1 MMAEMKSQGGNIDM
15 QDEFEMLNSEENAV
29 PESEP
34 AVLSGVEESIPVLP
48 EAEVTD
54 EAPKAKKGKTSPYA
68 NSPYASAD
76 TIRKS
81 ESGERSYADC
91 TAPRKA
97 KKKGGAGRFFK
108 RLGAFVVIA
117 AMIAGSS
124 FAAAQYT
131 ERRMN
136 RRMDSLYAT
145 IDELKGQISS
155 ATAPVIGGN
164 IAPGDY
170 MTPAQVYAL
179 NADKVVSVSCTIRTS
194 VMGRVTQGTAFGSGF
209 ILTDN
214 GYIVTNFHVVD
225 GATEIT
231 VTTHDGVQR
240 SATLVGKDSI
250 NDTALLKVHAEGL
263 NPVTLGSS
271 SELSIGDMVVAIGN
285 PLGTLNAAQTVGY
298 VSGKDR
304 RITTDNT
311 VINML
316 QTDVAINSGNSGGPL
331 FNMYGEVVGI
341 TTAKY
346 SGTTSSGVSIEGISF
361 AIPIDDVKSGIS
373 DLMAQGYISSGYL
386 GVIVNNVDSKTAA
399 MYNLPSGAYVST
411 VNEDSCAEK
420 AGIQVKDIITAVGGT
435 AVTNITDLNRALRG
449 FKAGDETTVTV
460 FRGGQSLDLT
470 AVLDEKPQEETSA
483 AESHEG
489 APSEGSYD
497 EWYEYFNRFFG
508 LP

>member
-1 MMAEMKSQGGNIDM
+1 M
-15 QDEFEMLNSEENAV
+15 QDEFEVSNPEENV
-29 PESEP
+29 NSQSESGEFSAAAEPIFTQSEAQEP
-34 AVLSGVEESIPVLP
+34 A
-48 EAEVTD
+48 EAQKPRKEKV
-54 EAPKAKKGKTSPYA
+54 SPYA
-68 NSPYASAD
+68 DSPYASAD
-76 TIRKS
+76 SVRRPEPTQ
-81 ESGERSYADC
+81 RSC
-91 TAPRKA
+91 TDYGAPK
-97 KKKGGAGRFFK
+97 KTKKGGAGRFFK
-108 RLGAFVVIA
+108 RLGAFVLVA
-117 AMIAGSS
+117 AMIAGSC
-124 FAAAQYT
+124 FATAQYT
-131 ERRMN
+131 ERRLN
-136 RRMDSLYAT
+136 SQINALNTA
-145 IDELKGQISS
+145 IDELKEQVKNVS
-155 ATAPVIGGN
+155 APVIGGN
-164 IAPGDY
+164 TAIGDY

-179 NADKVVSVSCTIRTS
+179 NADKVVSVTCTIRTS
-194 VMGRVTQGTAFGSGF
+194 VMGRVTQGTASGSGF

-214 GYIVTNFHVVD
+214 GFIVTNFHVVEN
-225 GATEIT
+225 ATEIT

-240 SATLVGKDSI
+240 TATMVGKDSI
-250 NDTALLKVHAEGL
+250 NDTALLKVNAEGL
-263 NPVTLGSS
+263 NPVTLGTST
-271 SELSIGDMVVAIGN
+271 ELAIGDMVVAIGN

-361 AIPIDDVKSGIS
+361 AIPIDDVKSGIA

-411 VNEDSCAEK
+411 VNEGSCAEK

-435 AVTNITDLNRALRG
+435 TVTNITDLNRALRG
-449 FKAGDETTVTV
+449 FKAGDETTVTIY
-460 FRGGQSLDLT
+460 RNGQSLDLA
-470 AVLDEKPQEETSA
+470 AVLDEKPQEDSSDAKT
-483 AESHEG
+483 HEG

>member
-15 QDEFEMLNSEENAV
+15 QDEFDMLNSEEHAV
-29 PESEP
+29 PEIEP
-34 AVLSGVEESIPVLP
+34 AAPFPLEESIP
-48 EAEVTD
+48 EQAET
-54 EAPKAKKGKTSPYA
+54 EAPRVKREKASPYA
-68 NSPYASAD
+68 DSPYESAG
-76 TIRKS
+76 TARKAEPS
-81 ESGERSYADC
+81 ARSSAEC
-91 TAPRKA
+91 TAPKKA

-108 RLGAFVVIA
+108 RLGAFVLIA

-124 FAAAQYT
+124 CAAAQYT
-131 ERRMN
+131 ERKMN
-136 RRMDSLYAT
+136 RQMDSLYAA
-145 IDELKGQISS
+145 IDELKGQVSK

-164 IAPGDY
+164 IAVGDY
-170 MTPAQVYAL
+170 MTPAEVYAL
-179 NADKVVSVSCTIRTS
+179 NADKVVSVTCTIRS
-194 VMGRVTQGTAFGSGF
+194 SIMGRVTQGTAFGSGF
-209 ILTDN
+209 ILTDD

-240 SATLVGKDSI
+240 TAALVGKDSI
-250 NDTALLKVHAEGL
+250 NDTALLKVNAEGL

-271 SELSIGDMVVAIGN
+271 AELVIGDMVVAIGN

-361 AIPIDDVKSGIS
+361 AIPIDDVKSGIA

-386 GVIVNNVDSKTAA
+386 GVIVNNVDSKTAS

-411 VNEDSCAEK
+411 VTEGSCAEK

-435 AVTNITDLNRALRG
+435 TVTNITDLNRALRG
-449 FKAGDETTVTV
+449 FNAGDETVVTV
-460 FRGGQSLDLT
+460 FRSGKSLDLT
-470 AVLDEKPQEETSA
+470 AVLDEKPQETEADTA
-483 AESHEG
+483 APEG
-489 APSEGSYD
+489 APSEGSFD

>member
-1 MMAEMKSQGGNIDM
+1 M
-15 QDEFEMLNSEENAV
+15 QDEFEMHNSEEHEI
-29 PESEP
+29 PMSESEDFP
-34 AVLSGVEESIPVLP
+34 AAQESISEPV
-48 EAEVTD
+48 EDVTAET
-54 EAPKAKKGKTSPYA
+54 PKTKKEKASPYA
-68 NSPYASAD
+68 NSPYASTD
-76 TIRKS
+76 SVRRPEPT
-81 ESGERSYADC
+81 ERSYTDY
-91 TAPRKA
+91 TAPKKA
-97 KKKGGAGRFFK
+97 KKKGGAGKFFK
-108 RLGAFVVIA
+108 RLGAFVLIA
-117 AMIAGSS
+117 AMIAGSCL
-124 FAAAQYT
+124 ATAQYT
-131 ERRMN
+131 ERKMN
-136 RRMDSLYAT
+136 RQMDSLYAA
-145 IDELKGQISS
+145 IDELKTQVSS

-164 IAPGDY
+164 VAVGDY
-170 MTPAQVYAL
+170 LTPAQVYAL
-179 NADKVVSVSCTIRTS
+179 NADKVVSVTCTIRTS
-194 VMGRVTQGTAFGSGF
+194 VMGRVTQGTSSGSGF

-225 GATEIT
+225 GASEIM

-271 SELSIGDMVVAIGN
+271 TELAIGDMVVAIGN

-386 GVIVNNVDSKTAA
+386 GVIVNNVDSKTAS

-411 VNEDSCAEK
+411 VSEGSCAEK

-435 AVTNITDLNRALRG
+435 TVTNITDLNRALRG
-449 FKAGDETTVTV
+449 FKAGDETVVTV
-460 FRGGQSLDLT
+460 FRGGQTLDLT
-470 AVLDEKPQEETSA
+470 AVLDEKPQEE
-483 AESHEG
+483 ESGTETHEG